1 MMKHGLNIFKLLVA
15 IFFIIQS
22 STALGQNNLSN
33 EKSTGIQVTPVIE
46 EFDINKGE
54 TLSKSIIING
64 LTKQTVTY
72 YPLALNFVADEE
84 TGKPIFSDVSE
95 KFSIFS
101 LSEWISFD
109 EKSFVLLPGE
119 EKNISYTVTAP
130 GDASPGGHYAA
141 VLFSTEEPE
150 FDESGNFVGVV
161 GLIGTLVLS
170 TVPGAITEN
179 LVLTEFISP
188 TILFRPP
195 ADFLLKIGNNGNV
208 HLRPEGGITIRN
220 WFGEQVTFLEVN
232 ESDGAIL
239 PDSQRRFDSSW
250 GFSWSAVGKYTAN
263 LSLSYG
269 DGKSLAGLRTFYVI
283 PYWLI
288 ITIAGIIILWLGKRY
303 LHKRSQKQPPQPT
316 QPPRRRVMG

>member
-1 MMKHGLNIFKLLVA
+1 MASRRIILGLLVA
-15 IFFIIQS
+15 IFFSAQS
-22 STALGQNNLSN
+22 TSVLAQKNLNN
-33 EKSTGIQVTPVIE
+33 EKSIGIQVSPVIE

-54 TLSKSIIING
+54 TLAKKIIING

-72 YPLALNFVADEE
+72 YPVALNFEADEE
-84 TGKPIFSDVSE
+84 TGKPVFQNIGEDFG
-95 KFSIFS
+95 KYS
-101 LSEWISFD
+101 LSKWITFEED
-109 EKSFVLLPGE
+109 TFVLLPGE
-119 EKNISYTVTAP
+119 EKTIRYTITAP
-130 GDASPGGHYAA
+130 SDASPGGHYAA

-150 FDESGNFVGVV
+150 FDKGGSFVGVV
-161 GLIGTLVLS
+161 GLIGTLVLA
-170 TVPGAITEN
+170 TTPGDIIKN
-179 LVLTEFISP
+179 LILNEFIGP
-188 TILFRPP
+188 TILFKPP

-220 WFGEQVTFLEVN
+220 WFGKQTIYLPVN

-269 DGKSLAGLRTFYVI
+269 NGKSLAGLRTFYVI

-288 ITIAGIIILWLGKRY
+288 IAIGGIIILWLGKRY
-303 LHKRSQKQPPQPT
+303 LRKRPKRQPPQPT